1 MHYRS
6 VIPVIAGCLFTAN
19 VFAADLMQTYMEAL
33 ANDPQYASAR
43 AALMAGQ
50 EKSTQ
55 GLSKLLPNLN
65 ASGSYG
71 RNYLEGLDYTENKY
85 TIALTQPIFNW
96 ANFQN
101 YANSKLEVSIS
112 EAQFA
117 QAQQDLMM
125 RVAQAYFD
133 VLTAQDVLT
142 FAQAQKA
149 AVAQQ
154 LEQAKRSF
162 EIGTVTITD
171 THEAEARYNLAES
184 DEIAAINDLEVK
196 RTALEQIIGH
206 PPGVLDPL
214 KKGVTLSAPEPNV
227 MSSWVN
233 SAENQNYQVVQYL
246 LSHEMAKRN
255 IEINKAGHYPTVDL
269 VASYN
274 HTDHAQYMID
284 SNGGIRDYNT
294 SKMVG
299 VQWNIPIFSGFGVTS
314 KVKESIALEDK
325 ARNDLEASRRSAA
338 QLARQSYL
346 GVNSGLS
353 QVKALEAAEVS
364 SLSSLES
371 NKLGYEVGV
380 RINIDVLNAEQQV
393 FMTRRDLTQAR
404 NNTIING
411 LRLKQAAGTLNED
424 DLKRVN
430 MLLQK

>member
-6 VIPVIAGCLFTAN
+6 VIAIIAGCFFTAH

-55 GLSKLLPNLN
+55 GLSRLLPNLN

-71 RNYLEGLDYTENKY
+71 RNYLENLDYTENKY

-142 FAQAQKA
+142 FAQSQKA

-154 LEQAKRSF
+154 LELAKRSF
-162 EIGTVTITD
+162 EVGTVTITD

-184 DEIAAINDLEVK
+184 DEIAALNDLEVR

-206 PPGVLDPL
+206 PPGLLDPL
-214 KKGVTLSAPEPNV
+214 KKGVQLSAPEPNI
-227 MSSWVN
+227 MTSWVS
-233 SAENQNYQVVQYL
+233 SAENQNYQVVQYR
-246 LSHEMAKRN
+246 LSREMARRN

-274 HTDHAQYMID
+274 HTDHDQYLID
-284 SNGGIRDYNT
+284 TNNGVQSFNT

-314 KVKESIALEDK
+314 RVRESVALEDK
-325 ARNDLEASRRSAA
+325 ARSDLEASRRSAA

-353 QVKALEAAEVS
+353 QVKALEAAERA

>member
-6 VIPVIAGCLFTAN
+6 AVSFIAGCLFTAH

-43 AALMAGQ
+43 ASLTAGQ
-50 EKSTQ
+50 ERSTQ
-55 GLSKLLPNLN
+55 GLSRLLPNLN
-65 ASGSYG
+65 ASGSYL
-71 RNYLEGLDYTENKY
+71 RNDYEGLDYNENQY

-125 RVAQAYFD
+125 RVATAYFD

-154 LEQAKRSF
+154 LELAKRSF
-162 EIGTVTITD
+162 EVGTVTITD
-171 THEAEARYNLAES
+171 THEAQARYNLAES
-184 DEIAAINDLEVK
+184 DEIAALNDLEVR

-214 KKGVTLSAPEPNV
+214 KKDVTLSAPEPNV
-227 MSSWVN
+227 MSKWVS
-233 SAENQNYQVVQYL
+233 SAENQNYQVIQYQ
-246 LSHEMAKRN
+246 LSREIAKRN
-255 IEINKAGHYPTVDL
+255 IEINRAGHYPTVDL

-274 HTDHAQYMID
+274 HTDHDQYLID
-284 SNGGIRDYNT
+284 NNAGIQEFNT
-294 SKMVG
+294 AKMVG
-299 VQWNIPIFSGFGVTS
+299 IQWNIPLFSGFEVTS
-314 KVKESIALEDK
+314 RVKEAVALEDK
-325 ARNDLEASRRSAA
+325 ARSDLEASRRSAA

-353 QVKALEAAEVS
+353 QVKALEAAEVA
-364 SLSSLES
+364 SLSSLEA

-430 MLLQK
+430 LLLQK

>member
-1 MHYRS
+1 MKR
-6 VIPVIAGCLFTAN
+6 N
-19 VFAADLMQTYMEAL
+19 
-33 ANDPQYASAR
+33 
-43 AALMAGQ
+43 
-50 EKSTQ
+50 
-55 GLSKLLPNLN
+55 LP
-65 ASGSYG
+65 
-71 RNYLEGLDYTENKY
+71 E
-85 TIALTQPIFNW
+85 
-96 ANFQN
+96 
-101 YANSKLEVSIS
+101 
-112 EAQFA
+112 
-117 QAQQDLMM
+117 AQQDLMM

-196 RTALEQIIGH
+196 CTALEQIIGH

-214 KKGVTLSAPEPNV
+214 KKGVTLSTPEPNV

-233 SAENQNYQVVQYL
+233 SAENQNYQVVQYR

-364 SLSSLES
+364 KSFFTGSSS
-371 NKLGYEVGV
+371 KLGYEVGV

-393 FMTRRDLTQAR
+393 LMTRRDLTRAR
-404 NNTIING
+404 NDTDHQRI
-411 LRLKQAAGTLNED
+411 RLTETGSRNIE
-424 DLKRVN
+424 
-430 MLLQK
+430 